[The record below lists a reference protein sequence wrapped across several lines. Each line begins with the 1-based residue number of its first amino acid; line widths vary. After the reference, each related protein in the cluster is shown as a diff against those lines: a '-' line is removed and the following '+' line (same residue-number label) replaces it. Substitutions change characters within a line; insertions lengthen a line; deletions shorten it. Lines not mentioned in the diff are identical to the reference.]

1 MTTPS
6 ISPSPLHPSQVG
18 TSSQPSGRL
27 EVAGAVLYY
36 QKRGSGPLLLIAESG
51 EGDADRS
58 ADLVDAL
65 AEDFTVLTYDRRGLS
80 RSRTTS
86 ADASATMSDHADDVH
101 HLLKAVADGPVS
113 MLGLSIGAV
122 IGLHLAVRH
131 PEQVELLIAHEP
143 VAPGLLPEMDRARQ
157 RHELSSIQSVYVDQ
171 GLFAAVPLIRDA
183 LGIVQTP
190 DDAEPGLTPQPLDA
204 QRKRNFDH
212 FIRHDFT
219 AIIEDELNLDSLR
232 QTPVPVVPA
241 AGEQTPPA
249 VYDHRCA
256 IALADLLGTPVQQM
270 PGGHNGNLSHPRAFA
285 ERMRTLVTQAKSE
298 SLP

>member
-1 MTTPS
+1 M
-6 ISPSPLHPSQVG
+6 
-18 TSSQPSGRL
+18 
-27 EVAGAVLYY
+27 
-36 QKRGSGPLLLIAESG
+36 IAESG

-58 ADLVDAL
+58 VDLVDVL

-80 RSRTTS
+80 RSRPTPPS
-86 ADASATMSDHADDVH
+86 GSATMSDHAEDLH

-131 PEQVELLIAHEP
+131 PEQLDLLVAHEP
-143 VAPGLLPEMDRARQ
+143 VAPSLLPETDGARQ
-157 RHELSSIQSVYVDQ
+157 RHELSEIQSTYVAQ

-190 DDAEPGLTPQPLDA
+190 DDAETGLTAQPLDE
-204 QRKRNFDH
+204 QRRQNFDH
-212 FIRHDFT
+212 FIRNDFT
-219 AIIEDELNLDSLR
+219 AVIEDELELENLREASVR
-232 QTPVPVVPA
+232 VVPA
-241 AGEQTPPA
+241 VGEQTPPA

-256 IALADLLGTPVQQM
+256 IALAGLLGTPIERM

-285 ERMRTLVTQAKSE
+285 AKVRALVSQSTSKSC
-298 SLP
+298 S